1 MLPELILREE
11 EKENY
16 FLLYG
21 LGLVSVFIAFLAA
34 GHLFPRESDF
44 LVVIFSAIPL
54 VYPLTSFF
62 LDDEKNYSS
71 HVPEVANYFFLF
83 VGQVSGFFMLGLEFP
98 GFFEVQRQVAGI
110 TGNAVRP
117 GFFLALLMNNMAV
130 FFSIVLVSFV
140 VGSAGAFILAW
151 NASVLGVFLA
161 DLVSKL
167 QGFVE
172 YIVGSGKVSSPLA
185 YVPHAT
191 FEMTGFILAG
201 ITGSLMS
208 AAFYR
213 EHFDTRHWMDF
224 FKLLAIGTGCI
235 VVGALLESTGR

>member
-11 EKENY
+11 HEGNY
-16 FLLYG
+16 PLLFG
-21 LGLVSVFIAFLAA
+21 LGLLSVFIAFLAA
-34 GHLFPRESDF
+34 GHLFPPQADF

-62 LDDEKNYSS
+62 LDDEKKYAP
-71 HVPEVANYFFLF
+71 HFPEVANYFSLFL
-83 VGQVSGFFMLGLEFP
+83 GQVAGFFMLGLDFP
-98 GFFEVQRQVAGI
+98 GFFTVQKQVAGI
-110 TGNAVRP
+110 TGNAIAP
-117 GFFLALLMNNMAV
+117 DFFLALLVSNMAV
-130 FFSIVLVSFV
+130 FLSIAVVSFV

-161 DLVSKL
+161 DLVSRL
-167 QGFVE
+167 EGVAE
-172 YIVGSGKVSSPLA
+172 YLLGSGKVPSPLA

-201 ITGSLMS
+201 ISGSLMS

-213 EHFDTRHWMDF
+213 EHFDRKHWTDF
-224 FKLLAIGTGCI
+224 AKLLVAGAFCI
-235 VVGALLESTGR
+235 VIGAMLESTGR